1 MSCAMTEP
9 TSTEKAPGLL
19 ARIIGVVVS
28 PKATFQKIVG
38 SPKVLGVILI
48 AGLVIGVSQGLPRL
62 TESGSQAALDAQVK
76 QTERFT
82 GRPVTDEQYAQ
93 MQRFA
98 PTMAYGTM
106 VATPVFMT
114 VIVVVFSGLYFVVF
128 NVILGGTATFKQVM
142 AVVAHSS
149 IINALGALIGA
160 PVQYLQGTA
169 NPLGPFTLTALLP
182 MLDENG
188 FAARF
193 LGFINV
199 FSIWGVIVTAIGLAV
214 LYRRKTGS
222 IAFGLFVLTAIFA
235 AAGAAVSG
243 MFAGR

>member
-1 MSCAMTEP
+1 MTEP

-19 ARIIGVVVS
+19 ARIIGVIVS
-28 PKATFQKIVG
+28 PKATFEKIVTA
-38 SPKVLGVILI
+38 PRVLGVILI
-48 AGLVIGVSQGLPRL
+48 AGVLIGLSQGLPRL

-106 VATPVFMT
+106 IFTPVVMAI
-114 VIVVVFSGLYFVVF
+114 IVLVFSGLYFVVF

-142 AVVAHSS
+142 AVTAHSS
-149 IINALGALIGA
+149 IIYALGAVIGA

-169 NPLGPFTLTALLP
+169 NPAGPFTLSALLP

-214 LYRRKTGS
+214 LYRRKTSS
-222 IAFGLFVLTAIFA
+222 IAIGLFVLTAIFA
-235 AAGAAVSG
+235 TVGAVVTG
-243 MFAGR
+243 IFAGR